1 MSPRPGRLPQ
11 QVGIPT
17 EPLRLM
23 PPLFVEAP
31 PGERDELLAALRAL
45 FRDHLEERLAC
56 DSDASING
64 HAMPGDDAQ

>member
-1 MSPRPGRLPQ
+1 MSRPTGAVP
-11 QVGIPT
+11 GAGAPT

-23 PPLFVEAP
+23 PPVFVQAAP
-31 PGERDELLAALRAL
+31 DQRDELMAALRAL

-56 DSDASING
+56 DSDTSING